1 MTTTSTLSGAI
12 SRRWRQLPST
22 ALYYAIKLAPID
34 LGDPAYFAR
43 MIEKDRAAGPQRP
56 SRRGLAKLDFREG
69 IEAGLRTFRA
79 RRKGAPETPL
89 RLLFLHGGAFI
100 MDLQTIQWN
109 IPIGLLERVD
119 AEVVAPIYPLGPEA
133 DWAET
138 TTAIQRH
145 YLALAEAHG
154 AENIIVF
161 GDSAGAS
168 LTLLLAQALRDAGL
182 PQPKALVL
190 FSPALDLTGE
200 DPGQKALARRDPMLS
215 LGLFGE
221 VRSRW
226 LKGLP
231 PRDPRVSALFAS
243 HADLPPTMVFSG
255 DREILG
261 SDALRLKAANP
272 AIDHRH
278 YPGMVHVWPNF
289 PIPEARQALDEAASF
304 IRLHSNE
311 STLRKPNPT

>member
-1 MTTTSTLSGAI
+1 MRTTSTLSRVI
-12 SRRWRQLPST
+12 SRRLRQLPGM
-22 ALYYAIKLAPID
+22 ALYCAIRLAPMD
-34 LGDPAYFAR
+34 LGDPAFFAR
-43 MIEKDRAAGPQRP
+43 MIERDRAAGPKRP
-56 SRRGLAKLDFREG
+56 SRRSLAKLDFREG
-69 IEAGLRTFRA
+69 IEAGLRTFHA

-89 RLLFLHGGAFI
+89 RLLYLHGGAFI

-119 AEVVAPIYPLGPEA
+119 VEVVAPIYPLGPEA
-133 DWAET
+133 DWQET

-182 PQPKALVL
+182 PQPKALLL

-215 LGLFGE
+215 LGLFDE
-221 VRSRW
+221 VGARW
-226 LKGLP
+226 LKGFP
-231 PRDPRVSALFAS
+231 PQDPRVSALFAS
-243 HADLPPTMVFSG
+243 HDDLPPILLFSG
-255 DREILG
+255 DREILD
-261 SDALRLKAANP
+261 SDAHRLKAVNP
-272 AIDHRH
+272 SVDHRH

-304 IRLHSNE
+304 IRLHSD
-311 STLRKPNPT
+311 T

>member
-1 MTTTSTLSGAI
+1 METTSTLSRVI

-22 ALYYAIKLAPID
+22 ALYCAIRLASID

-43 MIEKDRAAGPQRP
+43 MIERDRAAGPQRP
-56 SRRGLAKLDFREG
+56 SRRRLAELDFRED
-69 IEAGLRTFRA
+69 IVAGLRTFRA
-79 RRKGAPETPL
+79 TRKGAPEAPL

-109 IPIGLLERVD
+109 IPVGLLKRVD

-133 DWAET
+133 DWQQT
-138 TTAIQRH
+138 TSAIQRH

-182 PQPKALVL
+182 PQPKALIL
-190 FSPALDLTGE
+190 FSPALDLTGT
-200 DPGQKALARRDPMLS
+200 DPGQKALERRDPILS
-215 LGLFGE
+215 RAVLDEIGE
-221 VRSRW
+221 RW
-226 LKGLP
+226 LKDLP
-231 PRDPRVSALFAS
+231 PQDPRVSALFAS
-243 HADLPPTMVFSG
+243 HADLPPILLFSG
-255 DREILG
+255 DREILD

-272 AIDHRH
+272 SVDHRH

-304 IRLHSNE
+304 IRLHSGA
-311 STLRKPNPT
+311 

>member
-1 MTTTSTLSGAI
+1 MTTNPMLSKF
-12 SRRWRQLPST
+12 SSFRLRKLPGV

-34 LGDPAYFAR
+34 LGDPAFFAR
-43 MIEKDRAAGPQRP
+43 MLEKDRAAGPKRP
-56 SRRGLAKLDFREG
+56 SRRALAKLDFREG
-69 IEAGLRTFRA
+69 VEEGLRTFRA

-89 RLLFLHGGAFI
+89 RLLFLHGGACI

-133 DWAET
+133 DWQET
-138 TTAIQRH
+138 TTAIKQH

-168 LTLLLAQALRDAGL
+168 LTLLLAQALRDGGL
-182 PQPKALVL
+182 PQPKALLL
-190 FSPALDLTGE
+190 FSPALDLTGT
-200 DPGQKALARRDPMLS
+200 DPGQIALARRDPMLS
-215 LGLFGE
+215 LNLLKE
-221 VRSRW
+221 VEHRW

-231 PRDPRVSALFAS
+231 PDDPRVSALFAS
-243 HADLPPTMVFSG
+243 HADLPPTMIFSG
-255 DREILG
+255 DREFVH
-261 SDALRLKAANP
+261 SDALRLKAVNP
-272 AIDHRH
+272 SVDHRP

-289 PIPEARQALDEAASF
+289 SIPEARQALDEAASF
-304 IRLHSNE
+304 IRLHS
-311 STLRKPNPT
+311 RA